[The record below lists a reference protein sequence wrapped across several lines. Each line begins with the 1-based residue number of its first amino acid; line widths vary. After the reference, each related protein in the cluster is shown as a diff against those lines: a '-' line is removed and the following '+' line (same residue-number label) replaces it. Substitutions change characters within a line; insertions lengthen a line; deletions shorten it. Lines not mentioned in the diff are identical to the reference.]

1 MSTLKVNTINAA
13 TSGQAVDVDI
23 KAPKS
28 FRNLIIN
35 GAMQI
40 AQRGTSTSTN
50 GDLCCDRWKC
60 QFEGNDEAPTFAQH
74 ALTSSDTG
82 PWEKGFRNSLHV
94 TNGNQTS
101 GAGATDEVNFYY
113 QFEAQD
119 IANSGWDYTSSSSY
133 VSFSFWVKSSVA
145 QNFYGAFTS
154 RDGTNRSY
162 TFQTGTLSAN
172 TWTKIEKI
180 IPGSSDIQI
189 DNNTAEGMTL
199 HITPFYGTD
208 YTASGVTLD
217 AWVTKVSSQLFPDN
231 TSTWYTTND
240 ATFEFTGVQLEVGS
254 VPTEFEHRS
263 YQDDLIRCQRYYYC
277 AAKGNSQAMGLGVMQ
292 ASDEVFTTVRFP
304 VPMRATPSLAATS
317 GTEYYKLLRNN
328 HNDFFTHFDLGG
340 NTCNL
345 VAELT
350 NDDEMSGS
358 ASDVGFV
365 RTNNASSHVG
375 FSAEL

>member
-23 KAPKS
+23 KEPKS

-50 GDLCCDRWKC
+50 GDICCDRWKC

-133 VSFSFWVKSSVA
+133 VSFSFWVKSSVS

-263 YQDDLIRCQRYYYC
+263 YGDELQRCSRYCQVMMIILLECVLYIQLVMDLVI
-277 AAKGNSQAMGLGVMQ
+277 S
-292 ASDEVFTTVRFP
+292 
-304 VPMRATPSLAATS
+304 
-317 GTEYYKLLRNN
+317 
-328 HNDFFTHFDLGG
+328 
-340 NTCNL
+340 NTL
-345 VAELT
+345 
-350 NDDEMSGS
+350 
-358 ASDVGFV
+358 
-365 RTNNASSHVG
+365 
-375 FSAEL
+375 

>member
-1 MSTLKVNTINAA
+1 
-13 TSGQAVDVDI
+13 
-23 KAPKS
+23 
-28 FRNLIIN
+28 
-35 GAMQI
+35 MQI

-50 GDLCCDRWKC
+50 GDICCDRWKC

-145 QNFYGAFTS
+145 QNFYGAFTT

-162 TFQTGTLSAN
+162 TFETGTLSAN
-172 TWTKIEKI
+172 TWTKIEKT
-180 IPGSSDIQI
+180 IPGSSNIQI
-189 DNNTAEGMTL
+189 DNDTGEGMTL

-254 VPTEFEHRS
+254 YATDFEHRS
-263 YQDDLIRCQRYYYC
+263 YGDELIKCQRYYWKWITEHAYGVLGQGW
-277 AAKGNSQAMGLGVMQ
+277 AAGTTRVDTLVPYPVTMRTAPS
-292 ASDEVFTTVRFP
+292 FTTGGNFSFSP
-304 VPMRATPSLAATS
+304 GTGS
-317 GTEYYKLLRNN
+317 GTGFTPTLERSTSSTAYLRSSSVSGLTAGVSGEYRAD
-328 HNDFFTHFDLGG
+328 NDTSAY
-340 NTCNL
+340 
-345 VAELT
+345 VA
-350 NDDEMSGS
+350 
-358 ASDVGFV
+358 
-365 RTNNASSHVG
+365 